1 MQDDTN
7 INPVP
12 SHANDGTPVKTGPSG
27 LGLGP
32 LTTCGHNSAHP
43 HLSPAQLTIAR
54 ALEDAKGEHG
64 AQPAASHTT
73 QFALD
78 ASAAGSKIQAADQ
91 ASGIMSGSSSAS
103 TSGASDQGFVEQ
115 HSTVLG
121 IVNDIVN
128 ALDNDQT
135 DHPFL
140 ATASSEPLTDPI
152 GALGDYL
159 EHSGL
164 PREFVDQIGPLS
176 VKYVLAYTLRL
187 QRLVA
192 ARAMISRLP
201 TFRHGCITTRLR
213 SKLLHLKRSRTWPFL
228 NPPLTFQIW

>member
-1 MQDDTN
+1 MSRGLGASCQCALVFISMQDDTN

-121 IVNDIVN
+121 IVNDIVD

-152 GALGDYL
+152 GALGD
-159 EHSGL
+159 
-164 PREFVDQIGPLS
+164 
-176 VKYVLAYTLRL
+176 
-187 QRLVA
+187 
-192 ARAMISRLP
+192 
-201 TFRHGCITTRLR
+201 
-213 SKLLHLKRSRTWPFL
+213 
-228 NPPLTFQIW
+228 

>member
-1 MQDDTN
+1 
-7 INPVP
+7 
-12 SHANDGTPVKTGPSG
+12 
-27 LGLGP
+27 
-32 LTTCGHNSAHP
+32 
-43 HLSPAQLTIAR
+43 
-54 ALEDAKGEHG
+54 
-64 AQPAASHTT
+64 
-73 QFALD
+73 
-78 ASAAGSKIQAADQ
+78 
-91 ASGIMSGSSSAS
+91 MSGSSSAS

-192 ARAMISRLP
+192 ARDDLQIADLSARVHHDKAALETLTLETVTNMAISEP
-201 TFRHGCITTRLR
+201 AADFPNMVGSTVHQQQQ
-213 SKLLHLKRSRTWPFL
+213 PFATVGAGAQ
-228 NPPLTFQIW
+228 LTSPGGSVVGSAVPQPAGGSCHIYLY